1 VRSQRRP
8 KPEKE
13 NKIMNKFKINNGGYR
28 FIIAGGLVSA
38 AMLVFG
44 LALPV
49 SPARAAGRDRDNA
62 NTQIAELYQLQA
74 AFHREASVHD
84 PINGDSEAVINQRIQ
99 DMLALW
105 TDNAV
110 LNLAVGNPNDGFYI
124 GRGDVFTNCPMP
136 SGDPSNRGTVC
147 SFFKYVAGSF
157 QPANKFIS
165 LAPSYNTSFNVAGN
179 TAQVHFSCW
188 YFAVS
193 VDANGNPVLAQRSHP
208 EADGTAQK
216 INGRWLLSFI
226 NAPNAGIPDL
236 TP

>member
-1 VRSQRRP
+1 
-8 KPEKE
+8 
-13 NKIMNKFKINNGGYR
+13 MNKFKINKSNHR
-28 FIIAGGLVSA
+28 LIIAGELVSA
-38 AMLVFG
+38 GMLLVA
-44 LALPV
+44 LALPI
-49 SPARAAGRDRDNA
+49 SPARAAGGDPYQPV
-62 NTQIAELYQLQA
+62 QIAQLYELQA
-74 AFHREASVHD
+74 AFHRQSSVRD

-110 LNLAVGNPNDGFYI
+110 LHLAIGNPNDGYYI
-124 GRGDVFTNCPMP
+124 GKGDVFSNCSMP
-136 SGDPSNRGTVC
+136 SGDPSNRGTLC

-157 QPANKFIS
+157 QPGNKFIS
-165 LAPSYNTSFNVAGN
+165 LAPAYNTSFNVFGN

-208 EADGTAQK
+208 EADGTAQM

-226 NAPNAGIPDL
+226 YAPNAGIRDL